1 MEKTI
6 FEKIADKEIPAYI
19 IREDEEF
26 MAFLDA
32 FPSSYAQTLVI
43 PKKQRDSYIFKQD
56 SEFMNKYWDFVK
68 ETALLLDSKLN
79 TLRTV
84 LIFEG
89 FEVNH
94 LHAKLYPFRSMEEAE
109 SFNPRTKGQLD
120 KEVAKEIMSKLNS

>member
-19 IREDEEF
+19 ISESEEF

-43 PKKQRDSYIFKQD
+43 PKKQKDSYVFKHD
-56 SEFMNKYWDFVK
+56 AEFMKRYWDFVK
-68 ETALLLDSKLN
+68 ETALLLDKKLN
-79 TLRTV
+79 ALRTV
-84 LIFEG
+84 LMFEG

-109 SFNPRTKGQLD
+109 NFNPRTKGNLS
-120 KEVAKEIMSKLNS
+120 KEEAEEIIDKLNS